1 MLYLARVQKEEE
13 PEAKVQLL
21 ANQQAEATWNLAI
34 ETEIVAAPLAN
45 SFGEGQLVL
54 VTLNSDRQ
62 VVDIA
67 DAKDWVLK
75 LVKHYLS
82 SGITPEVL
90 QKETEQAEK
99 WRQSLTLQ
107 SQEVAS
113 NRLQL
118 EARQAQLEIIRA
130 DLNEEKEKWVRE
142 KADLERALQALT
154 SEQEDSETSEMSE
167 TSELS

>member
-1 MLYLARVQKEEE
+1 MLYLARVQNEKE

-21 ANQQAEATWNLAI
+21 ANQQAEATWTLVSQD
-34 ETEIVAAPLAN
+34 EIVAAPLAN
-45 SFGEGQLVL
+45 PFGAGQLVL
-54 VTLNSDRQ
+54 VTLNGDRK

-130 DLNEEKEKWVRE
+130 DLNEEKENLAKE
-142 KADLERALQALT
+142 KANLERALQTLT
-154 SEQEDSETSEMSE
+154 SEPEEAEPSE